1 MRTPFA
7 IAAGLAVSLALP
19 ALAQDTKDDALN
31 GTSPTNTMTNQVPA
45 MKQEA
50 PPVIGNGADAANA
63 LPSTKAMSEAV
74 PAMRPGD
81 KPEDAKALPTAAAS
95 DASARTLSLTAEQDA
110 AWIAK
115 PIYSS
120 DGDNVGEVKSFTR
133 DAQNNVNGMHASMG
147 GFLGIG
153 QTSVKLT
160 VNQFELQGDRVTL
173 GITAAQVKNLPRAQI

>member
-1 MRTPFA
+1 MRTP
-7 IAAGLAVSLALP
+7 IALASSLAISLAFP
-19 ALAQDTKDDALN
+19 AFAQNAENNSLN
-31 GTSPTNTMTNQVPA
+31 GTSPTNTMTKQVPP

-50 PPVIGNGADAANA
+50 PQVIGHGADAPGA

-81 KPEDAKALPTAAAS
+81 ESAAVKGLPTTAADGS
-95 DASARTLSLTAEQDA
+95 SVRTLSLTAEEDA
-110 AWIAK
+110 AWIKK

-120 DGDNVGEVKSFTR
+120 DGNHVGEVKSFTR
-133 DAQNNVNGMHASMG
+133 DAQNNVSGMHASMG

-160 VNQFELQGDRVTL
+160 VDQFKLQGDRVDL
-173 GITAAQVKNLPRAQI
+173 KITAAEVKNLPRVQI